1 MKNKNKIINELYE
14 KSPDVRERIRKDV
27 DFSQFE
33 KKNAPAAKSSN
44 GFKWATA
51 VLSVALIAMIAV
63 LAPIIAKT
71 SKPGK
76 SGKTPGVSYAS
87 DYVVFI
93 DVNPSVRLDV
103 SGGDV
108 VTAQKGMN
116 KDGVVLL
123 YQENLVGKNI
133 DEAATYLIEKM
144 DEAGLVKD
152 KGKVRISVA
161 DKKTGKRIDEKQ
173 RHALEVV
180 NNLFKNK
187 NKDVSAMILSDKEID
202 AIEDYYDNNN
212 VGEYE
217 MQMIEEFKAKLLL
230 AIDKKIGRIDELL
243 NILKP
248 WEKDERKVKKLD
260 QNDAETTRPGVIT
273 DADVSGI
280 KDCLNMFDDILAG
293 GGISQN
299 VAENTDKDGEFKDYP
314 FVMTVTVGNTGITAK
329 MYYKEVNTVTETEI
343 DDGEEETEVST
354 TLSGVMVFGDQK
366 FDVTGKKEI
375 ETEGNEKETSI
386 EFTTKSQT
394 NPDNYVKI
402 KQSVEV
408 ENGAQEVEYE
418 YEIYE
423 NGEKAREF
431 KLEVED
437 ENGKTEVSFK
447 MEIENVPEE
456 TEYKIIKGDVDGKF
470 KIKYEKGKEKGFI
483 TVEAVEGGYK
493 LTYNNGYS
501 EVI

>member
-152 KGKVRISVA
+152 KGKVKISVA

-217 MQMIEEFKAKLLL
+217 KQMIDDFKDKLIVAINEKIRRIESLL
-230 AIDKKIGRIDELL
+230 GMLDKEGLSES
-243 NILKP
+243 
-248 WEKDERKVKKLD
+248 ERKVKKLD
-260 QNDAETTRPGVIT
+260 QNDAEKAALEAIKVYC
-273 DADVSGI
+273 ADYKVNYHEVANDEI
-280 KDCLNMFDDILAG
+280 AEFCEDLVEKKKDLLECIDDI
-293 GGISQN
+293 
-299 VAENTDKDGEFKDYP
+299 K
-314 FVMTVTVGNTGITAK
+314 
-329 MYYKEVNTVTETEI
+329 
-343 DDGEEETEVST
+343 
-354 TLSGVMVFGDQK
+354 
-366 FDVTGKKEI
+366 
-375 ETEGNEKETSI
+375 
-386 EFTTKSQT
+386 
-394 NPDNYVKI
+394 NPDGDDSYGEILSDLLEIVK
-402 KQSVEV
+402 E
-408 ENGAQEVEYE
+408 ELFEQE
-418 YEIYE
+418 
-423 NGEKAREF
+423 
-431 KLEVED
+431 D
-437 ENGKTEVSFK
+437 
-447 MEIENVPEE
+447 
-456 TEYKIIKGDVDGKF
+456 
-470 KIKYEKGKEKGFI
+470 
-483 TVEAVEGGYK
+483 
-493 LTYNNGYS
+493 
-501 EVI
+501 

>member
-180 NNLFKNK
+180 NNLFQNK

-217 MQMIEEFKAKLLL
+217 KQMVEEFKAKLLL
-230 AIDKKIGRIDELL
+230 AIEKKIGKIENLL
-243 NILKP
+243 GMLDK
-248 WEKDERKVKKLD
+248 EGLSESERKVKNLD
-260 QNDAETTRPGVIT
+260 QNDAEKAALEAIKVYC
-273 DADVSGI
+273 ADYKVNYHEVANDEI
-280 KDCLNMFDDILAG
+280 AEFYEELFDKKKDLLECIDDI
-293 GGISQN
+293 
-299 VAENTDKDGEFKDYP
+299 K
-314 FVMTVTVGNTGITAK
+314 
-329 MYYKEVNTVTETEI
+329 
-343 DDGEEETEVST
+343 
-354 TLSGVMVFGDQK
+354 
-366 FDVTGKKEI
+366 
-375 ETEGNEKETSI
+375 
-386 EFTTKSQT
+386 
-394 NPDNYVKI
+394 NPDGDDSYGEILSDLLEIVK
-402 KQSVEV
+402 E
-408 ENGAQEVEYE
+408 ELFEQE
-418 YEIYE
+418 
-423 NGEKAREF
+423 
-431 KLEVED
+431 D
-437 ENGKTEVSFK
+437 
-447 MEIENVPEE
+447 
-456 TEYKIIKGDVDGKF
+456 
-470 KIKYEKGKEKGFI
+470 
-483 TVEAVEGGYK
+483 
-493 LTYNNGYS
+493 
-501 EVI
+501 

>member
-71 SKPGK
+71 SKPK
-76 SGKTPGVSYAS
+76 SYAS

-180 NNLFKNK
+180 NNLFQNK

-202 AIEDYYDNNN
+202 AIEDYYENNN
-212 VGEYE
+212 VGDYE
-217 MQMIEEFKAKLLL
+217 KQMIDDFKGRLL
-230 AIDKKIGRIDELL
+230 AAINTKIGRIEEIKALLDELDK
-243 NILKP
+243 NRRV
-248 WEKDERKVKKLD
+248 KDLD
-260 QNDAETTRPGVIT
+260 NDAEKSLYEKIQLYC
-273 DADVSGI
+273 ADYKLNWNEVK
-280 KDCLNMFDDILAG
+280 KD
-293 GGISQN
+293 
-299 VAENTDKDGEFKDYP
+299 
-314 FVMTVTVGNTGITAK
+314 
-329 MYYKEVNTVTETEI
+329 
-343 DDGEEETEVST
+343 
-354 TLSGVMVFGDQK
+354 
-366 FDVTGKKEI
+366 
-375 ETEGNEKETSI
+375 
-386 EFTTKSQT
+386 
-394 NPDNYVKI
+394 KI
-402 KQSVEV
+402 KEF
-408 ENGAQEVEYE
+408 YE
-418 YEIYE
+418 DID
-423 NGEKAREF
+423 KKRE
-431 KLEVED
+431 KLEDCIED
-437 ENGKTEVSFK
+437 I
-447 MEIENVPEE
+447 EISDGDDSYGEILSDLLEIVKEE
-456 TEYKIIKGDVDGKF
+456 LFEEDD
-470 KIKYEKGKEKGFI
+470 
-483 TVEAVEGGYK
+483 
-493 LTYNNGYS
+493 
-501 EVI
+501 

>member
-14 KSPDVRERIRKDV
+14 KSPDIRERIRKDV

-71 SKPGK
+71 SKPDK

-123 YQENLVGKNI
+123 YKENLVGKNI

-152 KGKVRISVA
+152 KGEVRISVA

-180 NNLFKNK
+180 NNLFQNK
-187 NKDVSAMILSDKEID
+187 NKDVSAMILSDNEID

-212 VGEYE
+212 VGQYE
-217 MQMIEEFKAKLLL
+217 IDMIKEFKDKLLR

-248 WEKDERKVKKLD
+248 WEKDERKVKNLD
-260 QNDAETTRPGVIT
+260 QNDAEKAALEAIKVYC
-273 DADVSGI
+273 ADYKVNYYEVANDEI
-280 KDCLNMFDDILAG
+280 AEFYDDLVEKKKDLLECIDDI
-293 GGISQN
+293 
-299 VAENTDKDGEFKDYP
+299 K
-314 FVMTVTVGNTGITAK
+314 
-329 MYYKEVNTVTETEI
+329 
-343 DDGEEETEVST
+343 
-354 TLSGVMVFGDQK
+354 
-366 FDVTGKKEI
+366 
-375 ETEGNEKETSI
+375 
-386 EFTTKSQT
+386 
-394 NPDNYVKI
+394 NPDGDDSYGEILSDLLEIVK
-402 KQSVEV
+402 E
-408 ENGAQEVEYE
+408 ELFEQE
-418 YEIYE
+418 
-423 NGEKAREF
+423 
-431 KLEVED
+431 D
-437 ENGKTEVSFK
+437 
-447 MEIENVPEE
+447 
-456 TEYKIIKGDVDGKF
+456 
-470 KIKYEKGKEKGFI
+470 
-483 TVEAVEGGYK
+483 
-493 LTYNNGYS
+493 
-501 EVI
+501 

>member
-1 MKNKNKIINELYE
+1 MKNKNKVINELYE
-14 KSPDVRERIRKDV
+14 KSPDVRERIKKDV

-33 KKNAPAAKSSN
+33 KKDAPAAKSSN

-144 DEAGLVKD
+144 DAAGLVKD
-152 KGKVRISVA
+152 KGKVKISVA

-180 NNLFKNK
+180 NNLFQNK
-187 NKDVSAMILSDKEID
+187 NKDVSAMILSDNEID

-212 VGEYE
+212 VGDYE
-217 MQMIEEFKAKLLL
+217 IEMIKKFKTKLLL
-230 AIDKKIGRIDELL
+230 AINTKIGDIESLL
-243 NILKP
+243 GMLDK
-248 WEKDERKVKKLD
+248 EGLSESERKVKKLD
-260 QNDAETTRPGVIT
+260 QNDAEKAALEAIKVYC
-273 DADVSGI
+273 ADYKVNYYEVANDEI
-280 KDCLNMFDDILAG
+280 AEFYDDLVEKKKDLQECIDDI
-293 GGISQN
+293 N
-299 VAENTDKDGEFKDYP
+299 
-314 FVMTVTVGNTGITAK
+314 
-329 MYYKEVNTVTETEI
+329 
-343 DDGEEETEVST
+343 
-354 TLSGVMVFGDQK
+354 
-366 FDVTGKKEI
+366 
-375 ETEGNEKETSI
+375 
-386 EFTTKSQT
+386 
-394 NPDNYVKI
+394 NPDGDDSYGEILPDLLEIVK
-402 KQSVEV
+402 E
-408 ENGAQEVEYE
+408 ELFEQE
-418 YEIYE
+418 
-423 NGEKAREF
+423 
-431 KLEVED
+431 D
-437 ENGKTEVSFK
+437 
-447 MEIENVPEE
+447 
-456 TEYKIIKGDVDGKF
+456 
-470 KIKYEKGKEKGFI
+470 
-483 TVEAVEGGYK
+483 
-493 LTYNNGYS
+493 
-501 EVI
+501 

>member
-71 SKPGK
+71 SKPDK

-133 DEAATYLIEKM
+133 DKAATYLIEKM

-173 RHALEVV
+173 RHAVDVV
-180 NNLFKNK
+180 NNLFQNK
-187 NKDVSAMILSDKEID
+187 NKDVSAMILSDNDID

-217 MQMIEEFKAKLLL
+217 KQMVEEFKAKLLL
-230 AIDKKIGRIDELL
+230 AIDKKIGDINKLCEML
-243 NILKP
+243 NNAGLS
-248 WEKDERKVKKLD
+248 ESERKVKNLD
-260 QNDAETTRPGVIT
+260 QNDAEKAALEAIKVYC
-273 DADVSGI
+273 ADYKVNYHEVANDEI
-280 KDCLNMFDDILAG
+280 AEFYEDLDD
-293 GGISQN
+293 
-299 VAENTDKDGEFKDYP
+299 
-314 FVMTVTVGNTGITAK
+314 K
-329 MYYKEVNTVTETEI
+329 MKELLKCI
-343 DDGEEETEVST
+343 D
-354 TLSGVMVFGDQK
+354 
-366 FDVTGKKEI
+366 
-375 ETEGNEKETSI
+375 
-386 EFTTKSQT
+386 
-394 NPDNYVKI
+394 KI
-402 KQSVEV
+402 KNSDDDSYGEILSDLLEIVKE
-408 ENGAQEVEYE
+408 ELFEQE
-418 YEIYE
+418 
-423 NGEKAREF
+423 
-431 KLEVED
+431 D
-437 ENGKTEVSFK
+437 
-447 MEIENVPEE
+447 
-456 TEYKIIKGDVDGKF
+456 
-470 KIKYEKGKEKGFI
+470 
-483 TVEAVEGGYK
+483 
-493 LTYNNGYS
+493 
-501 EVI
+501 

>member
-14 KSPDVRERIRKDV
+14 KSPDVRERIKKDV

-180 NNLFKNK
+180 NNLFQNK

-217 MQMIEEFKAKLLL
+217 KQMVEEFKAKLLL
-230 AIDKKIGRIDELL
+230 AIDKKIGKIENLL
-243 NILKP
+243 GMLDK
-248 WEKDERKVKKLD
+248 EGLSESERKVKKLD
-260 QNDAETTRPGVIT
+260 QNDAEKAALEAIKVYC
-273 DADVSGI
+273 ADYKVNYHEVANDEI
-280 KDCLNMFDDILAG
+280 AEFYDDLVDKRKDLLECIDDI
-293 GGISQN
+293 N
-299 VAENTDKDGEFKDYP
+299 
-314 FVMTVTVGNTGITAK
+314 
-329 MYYKEVNTVTETEI
+329 
-343 DDGEEETEVST
+343 
-354 TLSGVMVFGDQK
+354 
-366 FDVTGKKEI
+366 
-375 ETEGNEKETSI
+375 
-386 EFTTKSQT
+386 
-394 NPDNYVKI
+394 NPDGDDSYGEILSDLLEIVK
-402 KQSVEV
+402 E
-408 ENGAQEVEYE
+408 ELFEQE
-418 YEIYE
+418 
-423 NGEKAREF
+423 
-431 KLEVED
+431 D
-437 ENGKTEVSFK
+437 
-447 MEIENVPEE
+447 
-456 TEYKIIKGDVDGKF
+456 
-470 KIKYEKGKEKGFI
+470 
-483 TVEAVEGGYK
+483 
-493 LTYNNGYS
+493 
-501 EVI
+501 

>member
-173 RHALEVV
+173 RHAVDVV

-217 MQMIEEFKAKLLL
+217 KQMIDDFKDKLIVAINEKIRRIESLL
-230 AIDKKIGRIDELL
+230 GMLDKEGLSES
-243 NILKP
+243 
-248 WEKDERKVKKLD
+248 ERKVKKLD
-260 QNDAETTRPGVIT
+260 QNDAEKAALEAIKVYC
-273 DADVSGI
+273 ADYKVNYHEVANDEI
-280 KDCLNMFDDILAG
+280 AEFYDDLVEKKKDLLECIDDI
-293 GGISQN
+293 N
-299 VAENTDKDGEFKDYP
+299 
-314 FVMTVTVGNTGITAK
+314 
-329 MYYKEVNTVTETEI
+329 
-343 DDGEEETEVST
+343 
-354 TLSGVMVFGDQK
+354 
-366 FDVTGKKEI
+366 
-375 ETEGNEKETSI
+375 
-386 EFTTKSQT
+386 
-394 NPDNYVKI
+394 NPDGDDSYGEILSDLLEIVK
-402 KQSVEV
+402 E
-408 ENGAQEVEYE
+408 ELFEQE
-418 YEIYE
+418 
-423 NGEKAREF
+423 
-431 KLEVED
+431 D
-437 ENGKTEVSFK
+437 
-447 MEIENVPEE
+447 
-456 TEYKIIKGDVDGKF
+456 
-470 KIKYEKGKEKGFI
+470 
-483 TVEAVEGGYK
+483 
-493 LTYNNGYS
+493 
-501 EVI
+501 

>member
-14 KSPDVRERIRKDV
+14 KSPDVRERIKKDV

-33 KKNAPAAKSSN
+33 KKNASAAKSSN

-180 NNLFKNK
+180 NNLFQNK
-187 NKDVSAMILSDKEID
+187 NKDVSAMILSDNEID

-217 MQMIEEFKAKLLL
+217 KQMIEEFKAKLLL

-243 NILKP
+243 NTLKP
-248 WEKDERKVKKLD
+248 WEEDERKVKHLD
-260 QNDAETTRPGVIT
+260 QNDAEKAALEAIKVYC
-273 DADVSGI
+273 ADYKVNYYEVANDEI
-280 KDCLNMFDDILAG
+280 AEFYKDLVEKKKDLQECIDDI
-293 GGISQN
+293 N
-299 VAENTDKDGEFKDYP
+299 
-314 FVMTVTVGNTGITAK
+314 
-329 MYYKEVNTVTETEI
+329 
-343 DDGEEETEVST
+343 
-354 TLSGVMVFGDQK
+354 
-366 FDVTGKKEI
+366 
-375 ETEGNEKETSI
+375 
-386 EFTTKSQT
+386 
-394 NPDNYVKI
+394 NPDGDDSYGEILSDLLEIVK
-402 KQSVEV
+402 E
-408 ENGAQEVEYE
+408 ELFE
-418 YEIYE
+418 
-423 NGEKAREF
+423 
-431 KLEVED
+431 ED
-437 ENGKTEVSFK
+437 
-447 MEIENVPEE
+447 
-456 TEYKIIKGDVDGKF
+456 D
-470 KIKYEKGKEKGFI
+470 
-483 TVEAVEGGYK
+483 
-493 LTYNNGYS
+493 
-501 EVI
+501 

>member
-180 NNLFKNK
+180 NNLFQNK
-187 NKDVSAMILSDKEID
+187 NKDVSAMILSDNEID

-212 VGEYE
+212 VGQYE
-217 MQMIEEFKAKLLL
+217 IDMIKEFKDKLLR
-230 AIDKKIGRIDELL
+230 AINTKIGRIDELL
-243 NILKP
+243 NNILKP
-248 WEKDERKVKKLD
+248 WEKDERKVKNLD
-260 QNDAETTRPGVIT
+260 QNDKEKAALEAIKVYCADYKVNYYEVANDEIAEFYEDLVEKR
-273 DADVSGI
+273 
-280 KDCLNMFDDILAG
+280 KDLLECIDDI
-293 GGISQN
+293 
-299 VAENTDKDGEFKDYP
+299 K
-314 FVMTVTVGNTGITAK
+314 
-329 MYYKEVNTVTETEI
+329 
-343 DDGEEETEVST
+343 
-354 TLSGVMVFGDQK
+354 
-366 FDVTGKKEI
+366 
-375 ETEGNEKETSI
+375 
-386 EFTTKSQT
+386 
-394 NPDNYVKI
+394 NPDGDDSYGEILSDLLEIVK
-402 KQSVEV
+402 E
-408 ENGAQEVEYE
+408 ELFEQE
-418 YEIYE
+418 
-423 NGEKAREF
+423 
-431 KLEVED
+431 D
-437 ENGKTEVSFK
+437 
-447 MEIENVPEE
+447 
-456 TEYKIIKGDVDGKF
+456 
-470 KIKYEKGKEKGFI
+470 
-483 TVEAVEGGYK
+483 
-493 LTYNNGYS
+493 
-501 EVI
+501 

>member
-180 NNLFKNK
+180 NNLFQNK
-187 NKDVSAMILSDKEID
+187 NKDVSAMILSDNDID

-217 MQMIEEFKAKLLL
+217 KQMVEEFKAKLLL

-248 WEKDERKVKKLD
+248 WEKDERKVKNLD
-260 QNDAETTRPGVIT
+260 QNDEEKAALEAIKVYCADYKVNYYEVANDEIAEFYE
-273 DADVSGI
+273 DLLDKK
-280 KDCLNMFDDILAG
+280 KDLLECIDDI
-293 GGISQN
+293 N
-299 VAENTDKDGEFKDYP
+299 
-314 FVMTVTVGNTGITAK
+314 
-329 MYYKEVNTVTETEI
+329 
-343 DDGEEETEVST
+343 
-354 TLSGVMVFGDQK
+354 
-366 FDVTGKKEI
+366 
-375 ETEGNEKETSI
+375 
-386 EFTTKSQT
+386 
-394 NPDNYVKI
+394 NPDGDDSYGEILSDLLEIVK
-402 KQSVEV
+402 E
-408 ENGAQEVEYE
+408 ELFEQE
-418 YEIYE
+418 
-423 NGEKAREF
+423 
-431 KLEVED
+431 D
-437 ENGKTEVSFK
+437 
-447 MEIENVPEE
+447 
-456 TEYKIIKGDVDGKF
+456 
-470 KIKYEKGKEKGFI
+470 
-483 TVEAVEGGYK
+483 
-493 LTYNNGYS
+493 
-501 EVI
+501 

>member
-180 NNLFKNK
+180 NNLFQNK
-187 NKDVSAMILSDKEID
+187 NKDVSAMILSDNDID

-212 VGEYE
+212 VGQYE
-217 MQMIEEFKAKLLL
+217 IDMIKEFKDKLLR

-243 NILKP
+243 KILKP

-260 QNDAETTRPGVIT
+260 QNDAEKAALEAIKVYC
-273 DADVSGI
+273 ADYKVNYYEVANDEI
-280 KDCLNMFDDILAG
+280 AEFYEDLVEKKKDLQECIDDI
-293 GGISQN
+293 N
-299 VAENTDKDGEFKDYP
+299 
-314 FVMTVTVGNTGITAK
+314 
-329 MYYKEVNTVTETEI
+329 
-343 DDGEEETEVST
+343 
-354 TLSGVMVFGDQK
+354 
-366 FDVTGKKEI
+366 
-375 ETEGNEKETSI
+375 
-386 EFTTKSQT
+386 
-394 NPDNYVKI
+394 NPDGDDSYGEILSDLLEIVK
-402 KQSVEV
+402 E
-408 ENGAQEVEYE
+408 ELFEQE
-418 YEIYE
+418 
-423 NGEKAREF
+423 
-431 KLEVED
+431 D
-437 ENGKTEVSFK
+437 
-447 MEIENVPEE
+447 
-456 TEYKIIKGDVDGKF
+456 
-470 KIKYEKGKEKGFI
+470 
-483 TVEAVEGGYK
+483 
-493 LTYNNGYS
+493 
-501 EVI
+501 

>member
-14 KSPDVRERIRKDV
+14 KSPDVRERIKKDV

-33 KKNAPAAKSSN
+33 KKNASAAKSSN

-173 RHALEVV
+173 RHALKVV
-180 NNLFKNK
+180 HNLFQNK
-187 NKDVSAMILSDKEID
+187 KKDVSAMILSDNDID

-217 MQMIEEFKAKLLL
+217 KQMVEEFKAKLLL
-230 AIDKKIGRIDELL
+230 AIDKKIGDINKLCEML
-243 NILKP
+243 NNAGLS
-248 WEKDERKVKKLD
+248 ESERKVKNLD
-260 QNDAETTRPGVIT
+260 QNDAEKAALEAIKVYC
-273 DADVSGI
+273 ADYKVNYHEVANDEI
-280 KDCLNMFDDILAG
+280 AEFYEDLDDKMKDLQECIDDI
-293 GGISQN
+293 N
-299 VAENTDKDGEFKDYP
+299 
-314 FVMTVTVGNTGITAK
+314 
-329 MYYKEVNTVTETEI
+329 
-343 DDGEEETEVST
+343 
-354 TLSGVMVFGDQK
+354 
-366 FDVTGKKEI
+366 
-375 ETEGNEKETSI
+375 
-386 EFTTKSQT
+386 
-394 NPDNYVKI
+394 NPDGDDSYGEILSDLLEIVK
-402 KQSVEV
+402 E
-408 ENGAQEVEYE
+408 ELFEQE
-418 YEIYE
+418 
-423 NGEKAREF
+423 
-431 KLEVED
+431 D
-437 ENGKTEVSFK
+437 
-447 MEIENVPEE
+447 
-456 TEYKIIKGDVDGKF
+456 
-470 KIKYEKGKEKGFI
+470 
-483 TVEAVEGGYK
+483 
-493 LTYNNGYS
+493 
-501 EVI
+501 

>member
-71 SKPGK
+71 SKPKK

-93 DVNPSVRLDV
+93 DVNPSLRLDV

-180 NNLFKNK
+180 NNLFQNK
-187 NKDVSAMILSDKEID
+187 NKDVSAMILSDKDID
-202 AIEDYYDNNN
+202 AIEDWYDTDN
-212 VGEYE
+212 VGDYE
-217 MQMIEEFKAKLLL
+217 KQMIDDFKKRLLD
-230 AIDKKIGRIDELL
+230 AINTKIGRIEEIKALLDELDK
-243 NILKP
+243 NRRV
-248 WEKDERKVKKLD
+248 KDLD
-260 QNDAETTRPGVIT
+260 NDAEKSLYEKIQLYC
-273 DADVSGI
+273 ADYKLNWNEVK
-280 KDCLNMFDDILAG
+280 KD
-293 GGISQN
+293 
-299 VAENTDKDGEFKDYP
+299 
-314 FVMTVTVGNTGITAK
+314 
-329 MYYKEVNTVTETEI
+329 
-343 DDGEEETEVST
+343 
-354 TLSGVMVFGDQK
+354 
-366 FDVTGKKEI
+366 
-375 ETEGNEKETSI
+375 
-386 EFTTKSQT
+386 
-394 NPDNYVKI
+394 KI
-402 KQSVEV
+402 KEF
-408 ENGAQEVEYE
+408 YE
-418 YEIYE
+418 DID
-423 NGEKAREF
+423 EKRE
-431 KLEVED
+431 KLEDCIED
-437 ENGKTEVSFK
+437 I
-447 MEIENVPEE
+447 EISDGDDSYGEILSDLLEIVKEE
-456 TEYKIIKGDVDGKF
+456 LFEEDD
-470 KIKYEKGKEKGFI
+470 
-483 TVEAVEGGYK
+483 
-493 LTYNNGYS
+493 
-501 EVI
+501 

>member
-93 DVNPSVRLDV
+93 DANPSVRLDV

-180 NNLFKNK
+180 NNLFQNK

-217 MQMIEEFKAKLLL
+217 KQMVEEFKDKLIVAINEKIRRIESLL
-230 AIDKKIGRIDELL
+230 GMLDKEGLSES
-243 NILKP
+243 
-248 WEKDERKVKKLD
+248 ERKVKKLD
-260 QNDAETTRPGVIT
+260 QNDAEKAALEAIKVYC
-273 DADVSGI
+273 ADYKVNYHEVANDEI
-280 KDCLNMFDDILAG
+280 AEFYNDLVEKKKDLQECIDDI
-293 GGISQN
+293 N
-299 VAENTDKDGEFKDYP
+299 
-314 FVMTVTVGNTGITAK
+314 
-329 MYYKEVNTVTETEI
+329 
-343 DDGEEETEVST
+343 
-354 TLSGVMVFGDQK
+354 
-366 FDVTGKKEI
+366 
-375 ETEGNEKETSI
+375 
-386 EFTTKSQT
+386 
-394 NPDNYVKI
+394 NPDGDDSYGEILSDLLEIVK
-402 KQSVEV
+402 E
-408 ENGAQEVEYE
+408 ELFEQE
-418 YEIYE
+418 
-423 NGEKAREF
+423 
-431 KLEVED
+431 D
-437 ENGKTEVSFK
+437 
-447 MEIENVPEE
+447 
-456 TEYKIIKGDVDGKF
+456 
-470 KIKYEKGKEKGFI
+470 
-483 TVEAVEGGYK
+483 
-493 LTYNNGYS
+493 
-501 EVI
+501 

>member
-71 SKPGK
+71 SKPDK

-180 NNLFKNK
+180 NNLFQNK
-187 NKDVSAMILSDKEID
+187 NKDVSAMILSDNEID

-217 MQMIEEFKAKLLL
+217 KQMIEEFKAKLLL

-243 NILKP
+243 KILKP

-260 QNDAETTRPGVIT
+260 QNDAEKAALEAIKVYC
-273 DADVSGI
+273 ADYKVNYYEVANDEI
-280 KDCLNMFDDILAG
+280 AEFYEDLVEKKKDLQECIDDI
-293 GGISQN
+293 N
-299 VAENTDKDGEFKDYP
+299 
-314 FVMTVTVGNTGITAK
+314 
-329 MYYKEVNTVTETEI
+329 
-343 DDGEEETEVST
+343 
-354 TLSGVMVFGDQK
+354 
-366 FDVTGKKEI
+366 
-375 ETEGNEKETSI
+375 
-386 EFTTKSQT
+386 
-394 NPDNYVKI
+394 NPDGDDSYGEILSDLLEIVK
-402 KQSVEV
+402 E
-408 ENGAQEVEYE
+408 ELFEQE
-418 YEIYE
+418 
-423 NGEKAREF
+423 
-431 KLEVED
+431 D
-437 ENGKTEVSFK
+437 
-447 MEIENVPEE
+447 
-456 TEYKIIKGDVDGKF
+456 
-470 KIKYEKGKEKGFI
+470 
-483 TVEAVEGGYK
+483 
-493 LTYNNGYS
+493 
-501 EVI
+501 

>member
-180 NNLFKNK
+180 NNLFQNK
-187 NKDVSAMILSDKEID
+187 NKDVSAMILSDNEID

-217 MQMIEEFKAKLLL
+217 KQMIEEFKAKLLL

-243 NILKP
+243 KILKP

-260 QNDAETTRPGVIT
+260 QNDAEKAALEAIKVYC
-273 DADVSGI
+273 ADYKVNYYEVANDEI
-280 KDCLNMFDDILAG
+280 AEFYEDLVEKKKDLQECIDDI
-293 GGISQN
+293 N
-299 VAENTDKDGEFKDYP
+299 
-314 FVMTVTVGNTGITAK
+314 
-329 MYYKEVNTVTETEI
+329 
-343 DDGEEETEVST
+343 
-354 TLSGVMVFGDQK
+354 
-366 FDVTGKKEI
+366 
-375 ETEGNEKETSI
+375 
-386 EFTTKSQT
+386 
-394 NPDNYVKI
+394 NPDGDDSYGEILSDLLEIVK
-402 KQSVEV
+402 E
-408 ENGAQEVEYE
+408 ELFEQE
-418 YEIYE
+418 
-423 NGEKAREF
+423 
-431 KLEVED
+431 D
-437 ENGKTEVSFK
+437 
-447 MEIENVPEE
+447 
-456 TEYKIIKGDVDGKF
+456 
-470 KIKYEKGKEKGFI
+470 
-483 TVEAVEGGYK
+483 
-493 LTYNNGYS
+493 
-501 EVI
+501 

>member
-180 NNLFKNK
+180 NNLFQNK
-187 NKDVSAMILSDKEID
+187 NKDVSAMILSDNDID

-217 MQMIEEFKAKLLL
+217 KQMVEEFKAKLLL
-230 AIDKKIGRIDELL
+230 AIDKKIGDINKLCEML
-243 NILKP
+243 NNAGLS
-248 WEKDERKVKKLD
+248 ESERKVKNLN
-260 QNDAETTRPGVIT
+260 QNDAEKAALEAIKVYC
-273 DADVSGI
+273 ADYKVNYHEVANDEI
-280 KDCLNMFDDILAG
+280 AEFCEDLLDKKKDLLECIDDI
-293 GGISQN
+293 N
-299 VAENTDKDGEFKDYP
+299 
-314 FVMTVTVGNTGITAK
+314 
-329 MYYKEVNTVTETEI
+329 
-343 DDGEEETEVST
+343 
-354 TLSGVMVFGDQK
+354 
-366 FDVTGKKEI
+366 
-375 ETEGNEKETSI
+375 
-386 EFTTKSQT
+386 
-394 NPDNYVKI
+394 NPDGDDSYGEILSDLLEIVK
-402 KQSVEV
+402 E
-408 ENGAQEVEYE
+408 ELFEQE
-418 YEIYE
+418 
-423 NGEKAREF
+423 
-431 KLEVED
+431 D
-437 ENGKTEVSFK
+437 
-447 MEIENVPEE
+447 
-456 TEYKIIKGDVDGKF
+456 
-470 KIKYEKGKEKGFI
+470 
-483 TVEAVEGGYK
+483 
-493 LTYNNGYS
+493 
-501 EVI
+501 

>member
-71 SKPGK
+71 SKPK
-76 SGKTPGVSYAS
+76 SYAS

-123 YQENLVGKNI
+123 YRENLVGKNI

-212 VGEYE
+212 VGQYE
-217 MQMIEEFKAKLLL
+217 IDMIKEFKDKLLR
-230 AIDKKIGRIDELL
+230 AIDKKIGDIDELL
-243 NILKP
+243 NTLKP
-248 WEKDERKVKKLD
+248 WEKDERKVKNLD
-260 QNDAETTRPGVIT
+260 QNDAEKAALEAIKVYC
-273 DADVSGI
+273 ADYKVNYHEVANDEI
-280 KDCLNMFDDILAG
+280 AEFCDDLVEKKKDLQECIDDI
-293 GGISQN
+293 N
-299 VAENTDKDGEFKDYP
+299 
-314 FVMTVTVGNTGITAK
+314 
-329 MYYKEVNTVTETEI
+329 
-343 DDGEEETEVST
+343 
-354 TLSGVMVFGDQK
+354 
-366 FDVTGKKEI
+366 
-375 ETEGNEKETSI
+375 
-386 EFTTKSQT
+386 
-394 NPDNYVKI
+394 NPDGDDSYGEILSDLLEIVK
-402 KQSVEV
+402 E
-408 ENGAQEVEYE
+408 ELFEQE
-418 YEIYE
+418 
-423 NGEKAREF
+423 
-431 KLEVED
+431 D
-437 ENGKTEVSFK
+437 
-447 MEIENVPEE
+447 
-456 TEYKIIKGDVDGKF
+456 
-470 KIKYEKGKEKGFI
+470 
-483 TVEAVEGGYK
+483 
-493 LTYNNGYS
+493 
-501 EVI
+501 

>member
-71 SKPGK
+71 SKPDK
-76 SGKTPGVSYAS
+76 SGKTPGISYAS

-123 YQENLVGKNI
+123 YQENLIGKNI

-180 NNLFKNK
+180 NNLFQNK
-187 NKDVSAMILSDKEID
+187 NKDVSAMILSDNEID

-212 VGEYE
+212 VGQYE
-217 MQMIEEFKAKLLL
+217 IDMIKEFKDKLLR

-248 WEKDERKVKKLD
+248 WEKDERKVKNLD
-260 QNDAETTRPGVIT
+260 QNDAEKAALEAIKVYC
-273 DADVSGI
+273 ADYKVNYYEVANDEI
-280 KDCLNMFDDILAG
+280 AEFYEDLVEKRKDLLECIDDI
-293 GGISQN
+293 
-299 VAENTDKDGEFKDYP
+299 K
-314 FVMTVTVGNTGITAK
+314 
-329 MYYKEVNTVTETEI
+329 
-343 DDGEEETEVST
+343 
-354 TLSGVMVFGDQK
+354 
-366 FDVTGKKEI
+366 
-375 ETEGNEKETSI
+375 
-386 EFTTKSQT
+386 
-394 NPDNYVKI
+394 NPDGDDSYGEILSDLLEIVK
-402 KQSVEV
+402 E
-408 ENGAQEVEYE
+408 ELFEQE
-418 YEIYE
+418 
-423 NGEKAREF
+423 
-431 KLEVED
+431 D
-437 ENGKTEVSFK
+437 
-447 MEIENVPEE
+447 
-456 TEYKIIKGDVDGKF
+456 
-470 KIKYEKGKEKGFI
+470 
-483 TVEAVEGGYK
+483 
-493 LTYNNGYS
+493 
-501 EVI
+501 

>member
-71 SKPGK
+71 SKPKK
-76 SGKTPGVSYAS
+76 SPKTPGVSYAS

-180 NNLFKNK
+180 NNLFQNK

-217 MQMIEEFKAKLLL
+217 KQMVEEFKAKLLL
-230 AIDKKIGRIDELL
+230 AIDKKIGDIDKLCEML
-243 NILKP
+243 NNAGLS
-248 WEKDERKVKKLD
+248 ESERKVKNLN
-260 QNDAETTRPGVIT
+260 QNGAEKAALEAIKVYC
-273 DADVSGI
+273 ADYKVNYHEVANDEI
-280 KDCLNMFDDILAG
+280 AEFYDDLVDKKKDLLECIDDI
-293 GGISQN
+293 
-299 VAENTDKDGEFKDYP
+299 K
-314 FVMTVTVGNTGITAK
+314 
-329 MYYKEVNTVTETEI
+329 
-343 DDGEEETEVST
+343 
-354 TLSGVMVFGDQK
+354 
-366 FDVTGKKEI
+366 
-375 ETEGNEKETSI
+375 
-386 EFTTKSQT
+386 
-394 NPDNYVKI
+394 NPDGDDSYGEILSDLLEIVK
-402 KQSVEV
+402 E
-408 ENGAQEVEYE
+408 ELFEQE
-418 YEIYE
+418 
-423 NGEKAREF
+423 
-431 KLEVED
+431 D
-437 ENGKTEVSFK
+437 
-447 MEIENVPEE
+447 
-456 TEYKIIKGDVDGKF
+456 
-470 KIKYEKGKEKGFI
+470 
-483 TVEAVEGGYK
+483 
-493 LTYNNGYS
+493 
-501 EVI
+501 

>member
-14 KSPDVRERIRKDV
+14 KSPDVRERIKKDV

-71 SKPGK
+71 SKPDK
-76 SGKTPGVSYAS
+76 PGKTPGVSYAS

-187 NKDVSAMILSDKEID
+187 NKDVSAMILSDNDID

-217 MQMIEEFKAKLLL
+217 KQMVEEFKAKLLL
-230 AIDKKIGRIDELL
+230 AIDKKIGDINKLCEML
-243 NILKP
+243 NNAGLS
-248 WEKDERKVKKLD
+248 ESERKVKNLD
-260 QNDAETTRPGVIT
+260 QNDAEKAALEAIKVYC
-273 DADVSGI
+273 ADYKVNYHEVANDEIAEFYEDLGEKK
-280 KDCLNMFDDILAG
+280 KDLLECIDDI
-293 GGISQN
+293 N
-299 VAENTDKDGEFKDYP
+299 
-314 FVMTVTVGNTGITAK
+314 
-329 MYYKEVNTVTETEI
+329 
-343 DDGEEETEVST
+343 
-354 TLSGVMVFGDQK
+354 
-366 FDVTGKKEI
+366 
-375 ETEGNEKETSI
+375 
-386 EFTTKSQT
+386 
-394 NPDNYVKI
+394 NPDGDDSYGEILSDLLEIVK
-402 KQSVEV
+402 E
-408 ENGAQEVEYE
+408 ELFEQE
-418 YEIYE
+418 
-423 NGEKAREF
+423 
-431 KLEVED
+431 D
-437 ENGKTEVSFK
+437 
-447 MEIENVPEE
+447 
-456 TEYKIIKGDVDGKF
+456 
-470 KIKYEKGKEKGFI
+470 
-483 TVEAVEGGYK
+483 
-493 LTYNNGYS
+493 
-501 EVI
+501 

>member
-51 VLSVALIAMIAV
+51 VLSIALIAMIAV

-76 SGKTPGVSYAS
+76 PPKTPGVSYAS

-103 SGGDV
+103 SGKDV

-180 NNLFKNK
+180 NKLFQNK
-187 NKDVSAMILSDKEID
+187 NKDVSAMILSDNDID

-217 MQMIEEFKAKLLL
+217 KQMVDDFKDKLTVAINEKIRRIESLLGML
-230 AIDKKIGRIDELL
+230 DKEGLSES
-243 NILKP
+243 
-248 WEKDERKVKKLD
+248 ERKVKKLD
-260 QNDAETTRPGVIT
+260 QNDAEKAALEAIKVYC
-273 DADVSGI
+273 ADYKVNYHEVANDEIAEFYEDLLDKKKDLLKCI
-280 KDCLNMFDDILAG
+280 KKINNPDGDDSYGEILSDLLE
-293 GGISQN
+293 I
-299 VAENTDKDGEFKDYP
+299 V
-314 FVMTVTVGNTGITAK
+314 
-329 MYYKEVNTVTETEI
+329 KEE
-343 DDGEEETEVST
+343 
-354 TLSGVMVFGDQK
+354 LF
-366 FDVTGKKEI
+366 
-375 ETEGNEKETSI
+375 EKE
-386 EFTTKSQT
+386 
-394 NPDNYVKI
+394 D
-402 KQSVEV
+402 
-408 ENGAQEVEYE
+408 
-418 YEIYE
+418 
-423 NGEKAREF
+423 
-431 KLEVED
+431 
-437 ENGKTEVSFK
+437 
-447 MEIENVPEE
+447 
-456 TEYKIIKGDVDGKF
+456 
-470 KIKYEKGKEKGFI
+470 
-483 TVEAVEGGYK
+483 
-493 LTYNNGYS
+493 
-501 EVI
+501 

>member
-180 NNLFKNK
+180 NNLFQNK
-187 NKDVSAMILSDKEID
+187 NKDVSAMILSDNEID

-212 VGEYE
+212 VGE
-217 MQMIEEFKAKLLL
+217 
-230 AIDKKIGRIDELL
+230 
-243 NILKP
+243 
-248 WEKDERKVKKLD
+248 
-260 QNDAETTRPGVIT
+260 
-273 DADVSGI
+273 
-280 KDCLNMFDDILAG
+280 
-293 GGISQN
+293 
-299 VAENTDKDGEFKDYP
+299 
-314 FVMTVTVGNTGITAK
+314 
-329 MYYKEVNTVTETEI
+329 
-343 DDGEEETEVST
+343 
-354 TLSGVMVFGDQK
+354 
-366 FDVTGKKEI
+366 
-375 ETEGNEKETSI
+375 
-386 EFTTKSQT
+386 
-394 NPDNYVKI
+394 
-402 KQSVEV
+402 
-408 ENGAQEVEYE
+408 
-418 YEIYE
+418 
-423 NGEKAREF
+423 
-431 KLEVED
+431 
-437 ENGKTEVSFK
+437 
-447 MEIENVPEE
+447 
-456 TEYKIIKGDVDGKF
+456 
-470 KIKYEKGKEKGFI
+470 
-483 TVEAVEGGYK
+483 
-493 LTYNNGYS
+493 
-501 EVI
+501 

>member
-14 KSPDVRERIRKDV
+14 KSPDIRERIRKDV

-116 KDGVVLL
+116 KDGVGLL

-180 NNLFKNK
+180 NNLFQNK
-187 NKDVSAMILSDKEID
+187 NKDVSAMILSDNEID

-212 VGEYE
+212 VGQYE
-217 MQMIEEFKAKLLL
+217 IDMIKEFKDKLLR
-230 AIDKKIGRIDELL
+230 AIDKKIGDIDELF
-243 NILKP
+243 NTLKP
-248 WEKDERKVKKLD
+248 WEKDERKVKNLD
-260 QNDAETTRPGVIT
+260 QNDAEKAALEAIKVYC
-273 DADVSGI
+273 ADYKVNYYEVANDEI
-280 KDCLNMFDDILAG
+280 AEFYEDLVEKKKDLQECIDDI
-293 GGISQN
+293 N
-299 VAENTDKDGEFKDYP
+299 
-314 FVMTVTVGNTGITAK
+314 
-329 MYYKEVNTVTETEI
+329 
-343 DDGEEETEVST
+343 
-354 TLSGVMVFGDQK
+354 
-366 FDVTGKKEI
+366 
-375 ETEGNEKETSI
+375 
-386 EFTTKSQT
+386 
-394 NPDNYVKI
+394 NPDGDDSYGEILSDLLEIVK
-402 KQSVEV
+402 E
-408 ENGAQEVEYE
+408 ELFEQE
-418 YEIYE
+418 
-423 NGEKAREF
+423 
-431 KLEVED
+431 D
-437 ENGKTEVSFK
+437 
-447 MEIENVPEE
+447 
-456 TEYKIIKGDVDGKF
+456 
-470 KIKYEKGKEKGFI
+470 
-483 TVEAVEGGYK
+483 
-493 LTYNNGYS
+493 
-501 EVI
+501 

>member
-14 KSPDVRERIRKDV
+14 KSPDVREKIRKDV

-33 KKNAPAAKSSN
+33 KKNEPAAKSSN

-76 SGKTPGVSYAS
+76 PGKNPGVSYAS

-173 RHALEVV
+173 RHAVEVV
-180 NNLFKNK
+180 NNLFQNK

-217 MQMIEEFKAKLLL
+217 KQMIDDFKDKLIVAINEKIRRIESLL
-230 AIDKKIGRIDELL
+230 GMLDKEGLSES
-243 NILKP
+243 
-248 WEKDERKVKKLD
+248 ERKVKKLD
-260 QNDAETTRPGVIT
+260 QNDAEKAALEAIKVYC
-273 DADVSGI
+273 ADYKVNYYEVANDEI
-280 KDCLNMFDDILAG
+280 AEFYDDLD
-293 GGISQN
+293 
-299 VAENTDKDGEFKDYP
+299 DK
-314 FVMTVTVGNTGITAK
+314 M
-329 MYYKEVNTVTETEI
+329 KELLKCI
-343 DDGEEETEVST
+343 D
-354 TLSGVMVFGDQK
+354 
-366 FDVTGKKEI
+366 
-375 ETEGNEKETSI
+375 
-386 EFTTKSQT
+386 
-394 NPDNYVKI
+394 KI
-402 KQSVEV
+402 KNSDDDDSYGEILSDLLEIVKE
-408 ENGAQEVEYE
+408 ELFEQE
-418 YEIYE
+418 
-423 NGEKAREF
+423 
-431 KLEVED
+431 D
-437 ENGKTEVSFK
+437 
-447 MEIENVPEE
+447 
-456 TEYKIIKGDVDGKF
+456 
-470 KIKYEKGKEKGFI
+470 
-483 TVEAVEGGYK
+483 
-493 LTYNNGYS
+493 
-501 EVI
+501 

>member
-71 SKPGK
+71 SKPDK
-76 SGKTPGVSYAS
+76 PGKTPGVSYAS

-103 SGGDV
+103 SGKDV

-187 NKDVSAMILSDKEID
+187 NKDVSAMILSDNDID

-212 VGEYE
+212 VGDYE
-217 MQMIEEFKAKLLL
+217 KQMIDEFKAKLLL
-230 AIDKKIGRIDELL
+230 AIEKKIGKIENLL
-243 NILKP
+243 GMLDK
-248 WEKDERKVKKLD
+248 EGLSESERKVKKLD
-260 QNDAETTRPGVIT
+260 QNDAEKAALEAIKVYCADYKVNYHEVANDEIAEFYDDLVDKKKDLKECIDDIKNP
-273 DADVSGI
+273 DADDSYGE
-280 KDCLNMFDDILAG
+280 ILSDLLE
-293 GGISQN
+293 I
-299 VAENTDKDGEFKDYP
+299 V
-314 FVMTVTVGNTGITAK
+314 
-329 MYYKEVNTVTETEI
+329 KEELFE
-343 DDGEEETEVST
+343 
-354 TLSGVMVFGDQK
+354 
-366 FDVTGKKEI
+366 
-375 ETEGNEKETSI
+375 
-386 EFTTKSQT
+386 
-394 NPDNYVKI
+394 
-402 KQSVEV
+402 
-408 ENGAQEVEYE
+408 QE
-418 YEIYE
+418 
-423 NGEKAREF
+423 
-431 KLEVED
+431 D
-437 ENGKTEVSFK
+437 
-447 MEIENVPEE
+447 
-456 TEYKIIKGDVDGKF
+456 
-470 KIKYEKGKEKGFI
+470 
-483 TVEAVEGGYK
+483 
-493 LTYNNGYS
+493 
-501 EVI
+501 

>member
-14 KSPDVRERIRKDV
+14 KSPDVREKIRKDV

-123 YQENLVGKNI
+123 YRENLVGKNI

-144 DEAGLVKD
+144 DEAGLVKNNE
-152 KGKVRISVA
+152 VRISVA

-173 RHALEVV
+173 RHAVDVV

-202 AIEDYYDNNN
+202 AIEDYYDDNN

-217 MQMIEEFKAKLLL
+217 KQMVEEFKAKLLL

-260 QNDAETTRPGVIT
+260 QNDAEKAALEAIKVYC
-273 DADVSGI
+273 ADYKVNYHEVANDEI
-280 KDCLNMFDDILAG
+280 AEFYEDLLDKKKDLRECIDDI
-293 GGISQN
+293 N
-299 VAENTDKDGEFKDYP
+299 
-314 FVMTVTVGNTGITAK
+314 
-329 MYYKEVNTVTETEI
+329 
-343 DDGEEETEVST
+343 
-354 TLSGVMVFGDQK
+354 
-366 FDVTGKKEI
+366 
-375 ETEGNEKETSI
+375 
-386 EFTTKSQT
+386 
-394 NPDNYVKI
+394 NPDGDDSYGEILSDLLEIVK
-402 KQSVEV
+402 E
-408 ENGAQEVEYE
+408 ELFEQE
-418 YEIYE
+418 
-423 NGEKAREF
+423 
-431 KLEVED
+431 D
-437 ENGKTEVSFK
+437 
-447 MEIENVPEE
+447 
-456 TEYKIIKGDVDGKF
+456 
-470 KIKYEKGKEKGFI
+470 
-483 TVEAVEGGYK
+483 
-493 LTYNNGYS
+493 
-501 EVI
+501 

>member
-173 RHALEVV
+173 RHAVDVV
-180 NNLFKNK
+180 NNLFQNK
-187 NKDVSAMILSDKEID
+187 NKDVSAMILSDNEID

-212 VGEYE
+212 VGQYE
-217 MQMIEEFKAKLLL
+217 IDMIKEFKDKLLR
-230 AIDKKIGRIDELL
+230 AIDKKIGDIDELL
-243 NILKP
+243 NTLKP
-248 WEKDERKVKKLD
+248 WEKDERKVKNLD
-260 QNDAETTRPGVIT
+260 QNDAEKAALEAIKVYC
-273 DADVSGI
+273 ADYKVNYYEVANDEI
-280 KDCLNMFDDILAG
+280 AEFYEDLVEKKKDLQECIDDI
-293 GGISQN
+293 N
-299 VAENTDKDGEFKDYP
+299 
-314 FVMTVTVGNTGITAK
+314 
-329 MYYKEVNTVTETEI
+329 
-343 DDGEEETEVST
+343 
-354 TLSGVMVFGDQK
+354 
-366 FDVTGKKEI
+366 
-375 ETEGNEKETSI
+375 
-386 EFTTKSQT
+386 
-394 NPDNYVKI
+394 NPDGDDSYGEILSDLLEIVK
-402 KQSVEV
+402 E
-408 ENGAQEVEYE
+408 ELFEQE
-418 YEIYE
+418 
-423 NGEKAREF
+423 
-431 KLEVED
+431 D
-437 ENGKTEVSFK
+437 
-447 MEIENVPEE
+447 
-456 TEYKIIKGDVDGKF
+456 
-470 KIKYEKGKEKGFI
+470 
-483 TVEAVEGGYK
+483 
-493 LTYNNGYS
+493 
-501 EVI
+501 

>member
-14 KSPDVRERIRKDV
+14 KSPDIRERIRKDV

-152 KGKVRISVA
+152 KGKVKISVA

-180 NNLFKNK
+180 NNLFQNK
-187 NKDVSAMILSDKEID
+187 NKDVSAMILSDNEID

-212 VGEYE
+212 VGDYE
-217 MQMIEEFKAKLLL
+217 IEMIKKFKTKLLL
-230 AIDKKIGRIDELL
+230 AINTKIGDIESLL
-243 NILKP
+243 GMLDK
-248 WEKDERKVKKLD
+248 EGLSESERKVKKLD
-260 QNDAETTRPGVIT
+260 QNDAEKAALEAIKVYC
-273 DADVSGI
+273 ADYKVNYYEVANDEI
-280 KDCLNMFDDILAG
+280 AEFYDDLFEKKEKLLECIDDI
-293 GGISQN
+293 N
-299 VAENTDKDGEFKDYP
+299 
-314 FVMTVTVGNTGITAK
+314 
-329 MYYKEVNTVTETEI
+329 
-343 DDGEEETEVST
+343 
-354 TLSGVMVFGDQK
+354 
-366 FDVTGKKEI
+366 
-375 ETEGNEKETSI
+375 
-386 EFTTKSQT
+386 
-394 NPDNYVKI
+394 NPDGDDSYGEILSDLLEIVK
-402 KQSVEV
+402 E
-408 ENGAQEVEYE
+408 ELFEQE
-418 YEIYE
+418 
-423 NGEKAREF
+423 
-431 KLEVED
+431 D
-437 ENGKTEVSFK
+437 
-447 MEIENVPEE
+447 
-456 TEYKIIKGDVDGKF
+456 
-470 KIKYEKGKEKGFI
+470 
-483 TVEAVEGGYK
+483 
-493 LTYNNGYS
+493 
-501 EVI
+501 

>member
-14 KSPDVRERIRKDV
+14 KSPDVRERIKKDV

-76 SGKTPGVSYAS
+76 SPKTPGVSYAS

-180 NNLFKNK
+180 NNLFQNK
-187 NKDVSAMILSDKEID
+187 NKDVSAMILSDNEID

-217 MQMIEEFKAKLLL
+217 KQMVEEFKAKLLL

-243 NILKP
+243 NNILKP
-248 WEKDERKVKKLD
+248 WGKDERKVKNLD
-260 QNDAETTRPGVIT
+260 QNDAEKAALEAIKVYC
-273 DADVSGI
+273 ADYKVNYYEVANDEI
-280 KDCLNMFDDILAG
+280 AEFYEDLVEKKKDLQECIDDI
-293 GGISQN
+293 N
-299 VAENTDKDGEFKDYP
+299 
-314 FVMTVTVGNTGITAK
+314 
-329 MYYKEVNTVTETEI
+329 
-343 DDGEEETEVST
+343 
-354 TLSGVMVFGDQK
+354 
-366 FDVTGKKEI
+366 
-375 ETEGNEKETSI
+375 
-386 EFTTKSQT
+386 
-394 NPDNYVKI
+394 NPDGDDSYGEILSDLLEIVK
-402 KQSVEV
+402 E
-408 ENGAQEVEYE
+408 ELFEQE
-418 YEIYE
+418 
-423 NGEKAREF
+423 
-431 KLEVED
+431 D
-437 ENGKTEVSFK
+437 
-447 MEIENVPEE
+447 
-456 TEYKIIKGDVDGKF
+456 
-470 KIKYEKGKEKGFI
+470 
-483 TVEAVEGGYK
+483 
-493 LTYNNGYS
+493 
-501 EVI
+501 

>member
-71 SKPGK
+71 SKPDKPGK
-76 SGKTPGVSYAS
+76 NPGVSYAS

-152 KGKVRISVA
+152 KGKVKISVA

-173 RHALEVV
+173 SHAVDVV

-187 NKDVSAMILSDKEID
+187 KKDVSAMILSDNDID

-217 MQMIEEFKAKLLL
+217 KQMVEEFKAKLLL
-230 AIDKKIGRIDELL
+230 AIDKKIGDINKLCEML
-243 NILKP
+243 NNAGLS
-248 WEKDERKVKKLD
+248 ESERKVKNLD
-260 QNDAETTRPGVIT
+260 QNDAEKAALEAIKVYC
-273 DADVSGI
+273 ADYKVNYHEVANDEI
-280 KDCLNMFDDILAG
+280 AEFYEDLDD
-293 GGISQN
+293 
-299 VAENTDKDGEFKDYP
+299 
-314 FVMTVTVGNTGITAK
+314 K
-329 MYYKEVNTVTETEI
+329 MKELLKCI
-343 DDGEEETEVST
+343 D
-354 TLSGVMVFGDQK
+354 
-366 FDVTGKKEI
+366 
-375 ETEGNEKETSI
+375 
-386 EFTTKSQT
+386 
-394 NPDNYVKI
+394 KI
-402 KQSVEV
+402 KNSDDDDSYGEILSDLLEIVKE
-408 ENGAQEVEYE
+408 ELFEQE
-418 YEIYE
+418 
-423 NGEKAREF
+423 
-431 KLEVED
+431 D
-437 ENGKTEVSFK
+437 
-447 MEIENVPEE
+447 
-456 TEYKIIKGDVDGKF
+456 
-470 KIKYEKGKEKGFI
+470 
-483 TVEAVEGGYK
+483 
-493 LTYNNGYS
+493 
-501 EVI
+501 

>member
-71 SKPGK
+71 SKPDK
-76 SGKTPGVSYAS
+76 PGKTPGVSYAS

-173 RHALEVV
+173 RHAVDVV
-180 NNLFKNK
+180 NNLFRNK

-212 VGEYE
+212 VSEYE
-217 MQMIEEFKAKLLL
+217 IEMIKKFKERLLL
-230 AIDKKIGRIDELL
+230 AIDKKIGDIDGLL

-248 WEKDERKVKKLD
+248 WEKDERKVKNLD
-260 QNDAETTRPGVIT
+260 QNDAEKAALEAIKVYC
-273 DADVSGI
+273 ADYKVNYYEVANDEI
-280 KDCLNMFDDILAG
+280 AEFYEDLLDKKKDLLECIDDI
-293 GGISQN
+293 N
-299 VAENTDKDGEFKDYP
+299 
-314 FVMTVTVGNTGITAK
+314 
-329 MYYKEVNTVTETEI
+329 
-343 DDGEEETEVST
+343 
-354 TLSGVMVFGDQK
+354 
-366 FDVTGKKEI
+366 
-375 ETEGNEKETSI
+375 
-386 EFTTKSQT
+386 
-394 NPDNYVKI
+394 NPDGDDSYGEILSDLLEIVK
-402 KQSVEV
+402 E
-408 ENGAQEVEYE
+408 ELFEQE
-418 YEIYE
+418 
-423 NGEKAREF
+423 
-431 KLEVED
+431 D
-437 ENGKTEVSFK
+437 
-447 MEIENVPEE
+447 
-456 TEYKIIKGDVDGKF
+456 
-470 KIKYEKGKEKGFI
+470 
-483 TVEAVEGGYK
+483 
-493 LTYNNGYS
+493 
-501 EVI
+501 

>member
-76 SGKTPGVSYAS
+76 PPKTPGVSYAS

-152 KGKVRISVA
+152 KDKVKISVA

-173 RHALEVV
+173 RHAVEVV
-180 NNLFKNK
+180 YNLFRNK
-187 NKDVSAMILSDKEID
+187 SKDVSAMILTDKEID
-202 AIEDYYDNNN
+202 DIEDYYENNN
-212 VGEYE
+212 VSEYE
-217 MQMIEEFKAKLLL
+217 KQMVEEFKAKLLL
-230 AIDKKIGRIDELL
+230 AIDKKIGDINKLCEML
-243 NILKP
+243 NNAGLS
-248 WEKDERKVKKLD
+248 ESERKVKNLD
-260 QNDAETTRPGVIT
+260 QNDAEKAALEAIKVYC
-273 DADVSGI
+273 ADYKVNYHEVANDEI
-280 KDCLNMFDDILAG
+280 AEFCEELFDKKKDLLECIDDI
-293 GGISQN
+293 
-299 VAENTDKDGEFKDYP
+299 K
-314 FVMTVTVGNTGITAK
+314 
-329 MYYKEVNTVTETEI
+329 
-343 DDGEEETEVST
+343 
-354 TLSGVMVFGDQK
+354 
-366 FDVTGKKEI
+366 
-375 ETEGNEKETSI
+375 
-386 EFTTKSQT
+386 
-394 NPDNYVKI
+394 NPDGDDSYGEILSDLLEIVK
-402 KQSVEV
+402 E
-408 ENGAQEVEYE
+408 ELFEQE
-418 YEIYE
+418 
-423 NGEKAREF
+423 
-431 KLEVED
+431 D
-437 ENGKTEVSFK
+437 
-447 MEIENVPEE
+447 
-456 TEYKIIKGDVDGKF
+456 
-470 KIKYEKGKEKGFI
+470 
-483 TVEAVEGGYK
+483 
-493 LTYNNGYS
+493 
-501 EVI
+501 